1 VCVLPASVQ
10 SLIQQALEQPVI
22 PRVVEVLERA
32 GVGGVMFEE
41 EWPFVN
47 VNTPEE
53 LARLAALF

>member
-1 VCVLPASVQ
+1 
-10 SLIQQALEQPVI
+10 
-22 PRVVEVLERA
+22 
-32 GVGGVMFEE
+32 MFEE